1 MSKPT
6 YIRVLKPLLARTFFR
21 EGSVRRVLWGPSR
34 GLRYRLFTAGLSPL
48 YGGWERN
55 EQELMVRHVKRGSTA
70 YDLGAN
76 HGIHT
81 LLMARLVGSAGH
93 VYAFEPVPENV
104 CRLRE
109 NIALNDFSNVN
120 VIEAAVAEQPG
131 TESFGRGGSHA
142 TGHLTGGAGNPC
154 GDLRVKAVSLDDQV
168 FAQNAGPPDFIKIDV
183 EGAES
188 RVLAG
193 AQRVLETHQPILLV
207 ALHTPEQDTAVGQT
221 LSGLGYEAY
230 RTSDGSKVKS
240 LHTGWPDPEG
250 IWGECIAFPAS
261 RRHSLYN

>member
-1 MSKPT
+1 
-6 YIRVLKPLLARTFFR
+6 
-21 EGSVRRVLWGPSR
+21 
-34 GLRYRLFTAGLSPL
+34 L

-81 LLMARLVGSAGH
+81 LLMARLVGSTGR

-104 CRLRE
+104 RQLRE
-109 NIALNDFSNVN
+109 SIALNNFSNVV

-131 TESFGRGGSHA
+131 TETFGRGGDHS
-142 TGHLTGGAGNPC
+142 TGHLTGNAGRTGAEFQ
-154 GDLRVKAVSLDDQV
+154 VKVVSLDDQV
-168 FAQNAGPPDFIKIDV
+168 FAQKTGPPDFVKIDV

-188 RVLAG
+188 SVLTG
-193 AQRVLETHQPILLV
+193 AKRVLETYRPILLI

-221 LSGLGYEAY
+221 LSDLGYEAY
-230 RTSDGSKVKS
+230 RTSDGSKVRS
-240 LHTGWPDPEG
+240 LTTGWPDPQG
-250 IWGECIAFPAS
+250 IWGECIAFPS
-261 RRHSLYN
+261 PNRHSLYN